1 MSLHPTESLRVGL
14 FSRLSNIISQRASRS
29 RSSEGHNLRKHSV
42 FQLLVTSST
51 EMKNF
56 QEWSATCSHSDRLL
70 KCFFFSTSTLWTKDF
85 SIGLTL
91 DGPLFALSVTQVGFG
106 LHLWKGSLSG
116 GLESRLL
123 FGNSL
128 VLMMEEQV
136 CVVSIYNTHS
146 LCLSCHGTVWRK
158 HIMTN
163 IPED

>member
-1 MSLHPTESLRVGL
+1 MSLHPTKSLWVGL
-14 FSRLSNIISQRASRS
+14 LSSLSNIVSRWASRS
-29 RSSEGHNLRKHSV
+29 LSSDGHNLCKHSI

-51 EMKNF
+51 KMKNF
-56 QEWSATCSHSDRLL
+56 QEWSATCSSSDRLV
-70 KCFFFSTSTLWTKDF
+70 FFPTSFFSTLWTKDF

-91 DGPLFALSVTQVGFG
+91 DGPLFAFSVTQIEFG
-106 LHLWKGSLSG
+106 LHVWKGSLSG